1 MVWLRSS
8 RETLSIYSISIEQT
22 ELRDNGRVNLLLMFL
37 PEACCNWY
45 SSSAI
50 LNPAMSPN
58 RINMLRYFAY
68 RKALS
73 FRILTPPV
81 IYLMLQKNG
90 RASASSFHLIYSTSR
105 HASTF
110 SLKIS

>member
-22 ELRDNGRVNLLLMFL
+22 ELRDNSRVNLPLIFL
-37 PEACCNWY
+37 PKARRNWY

-50 LNPAMSPN
+50 LNPVMSPN

-73 FRILTPPV
+73 FRTLIPLV
-81 IYLMLQKNG
+81 IYLTL
-90 RASASSFHLIYSTSR
+90 
-105 HASTF
+105 
-110 SLKIS
+110 